1 METFSSLSEYNTIK
15 DRIRPAEKTLGF
27 ISTGGALNE
36 GHKRLIQMA
45 RVEVDVLILSI
56 FVNPKEFSLH
66 EKYERYPRRKQ
77 QDLEICKELGVD
89 WVFCPDPKELFPD
102 DYSTFVNEKQ
112 ITEVLCGQSRPH
124 YFSGALTLFAKYL
137 NLFQPDVLFFGQN
150 DAQKIAGVRRMIRDL
165 HFNARIEVYPT
176 VREETGLAIDSR
188 NERFSPQQALEA
200 AGVYEALKAGKGMVD
215 NGIRNPDRISAE
227 VIHILSRRRRIR
239 IIYVAIVDI
248 DSMVPVRE
256 VVSGKTLILTAVWLD
271 EVRMLDNI
279 LL

>member
-1 METFSSLSEYNTIK
+1 METFSSLTEYTTIK

-36 GHKRLIQMA
+36 GHKRLIQLA
-45 RVEVDVLILSI
+45 RAEVDVLLLSI
-56 FVNPKEFSLH
+56 FVNPKEFSLQ

-77 QDLEICKELGVD
+77 QDLELCKELGVD
-89 WVFCPDPKELFPD
+89 WVFCPDSKEFFPG
-102 DYSTFVNEKQ
+102 DYSTYINENQ
-112 ITEVLCGQSRPH
+112 ISDNLCGQSRPH
-124 YFSGALTLFAKYL
+124 YFTGSLTLFAKYL
-137 NLFQPDVLFFGQN
+137 NLFQPDVIFFGQK
-150 DAQKIAGVRRMIRDL
+150 DAQKIAAVRRMIRDL
-165 HFNARIEVYPT
+165 HFEARIEVYPT

-188 NERFSPQQALEA
+188 NEWFSTQQALEA
-200 AGVYEALKAGKGMVD
+200 AGVCQALKAGKDMVD

-248 DSMVPVRE
+248 DSMAPARE

>member
-1 METFSSLSEYNTIK
+1 METFSSLSEYDAIK
-15 DRIRPAEKTLGF
+15 GRIRLAEKSLGF

-36 GHKRLIQMA
+36 GHKCLIQLA

-89 WVFCPDPKELFPD
+89 WVFFPDPQELFPD

-124 YFSGALTLFAKYL
+124 YFSGALTLIAKYL
-137 NLFQPDVLFFGQN
+137 NLFHPDILFFGQK
-150 DAQKIAGVRRMIRDL
+150 DAQKIAAVRRMIRDL

-176 VREETGLAIDSR
+176 VREESGLAIDSR
-188 NERFSPQQALEA
+188 NEWFSPQQALEA
-200 AGVYEALKAGKGMVD
+200 AGVYQALKAGKDMVN
-215 NGIRNPDRISAE
+215 NGIRNPDRITAE

-248 DSMVPVRE
+248 DSMTPVRE